1 MSEENNDRSFRLDL
15 AFAHILLRL
24 WVAERLI
31 MAGVDKFRKGSTWD
45 GTTFNMENYKAK
57 SQQIADLMASNSFLP
72 KQMCEL
78 FAQGIG
84 FALLGVGAWVLIGLF
99 TEFSL
104 LAAGL
109 LFLSLG
115 FGLSALPDDTEVVYI
130 GVSILITA
138 TALMT
143 SKAKQISLDGLLF
156 RRKAD

>member
-1 MSEENNDRSFRLDL
+1 MSEESNDRPSFRLDL
-15 AFAHILLRL
+15 AFAHLLLRL

-31 MAGVDKFRKGSTWD
+31 MAGVDKFRKGS
-45 GTTFNMENYKAK
+45 GAETTFSMDNYKTK
-57 SQQIADLMASNSFLP
+57 SQQIADLMSTNSFLP
-72 KQMCEL
+72 KWMCEQY
-78 FAQGIG
+78 AMGIG

-109 LFLSLG
+109 VFLSLG
-115 FGLSALPDDTEVVYI
+115 FGLAALPDDTEVVYI
-130 GVSILITA
+130 GVSVLITA

-143 SKAKQISLDGLLF
+143 ARAKQISLDGLLF

>member
-31 MAGVDKFRKGSTWD
+31 MAGVDKFRKGVTWKD
-45 GTTFNMENYKAK
+45 SSFNMDNYKAK
-57 SQQIADLMASNSFLP
+57 SQQIADLMSSNSFLP
-72 KQMCEL
+72 KPMCDL
-78 FAQGIG
+78 YAQGIG
-84 FALLGVGAWVLIGLF
+84 FALLAVGAWVLIGLF

-109 LFLSLG
+109 VFLSLG
-115 FGLSALPDDTEVVYI
+115 FGLAALPDDTEVVYI
-130 GVSILITA
+130 GISILITA
-138 TALMT
+138 TALIT
-143 SKAKQISLDGLLF
+143 SRAKQISLDGLLF

>member
-1 MSEENNDRSFRLDL
+1 MSEESNDRSFRLDL
-15 AFAHILLRL
+15 AFAHLLLRL

-31 MAGVDKFRKGSTWD
+31 MAGVDKFRKGATAD
-45 GTTFNMENYKAK
+45 GATFNMENYKAK
-57 SQQIADLMASNSFLP
+57 SAQIADLMASNSFLP
-72 KQMCEL
+72 KWMCEQY
-78 FAQGIG
+78 AMGIG

-109 LFLSLG
+109 VFLSLG
-115 FGLSALPDDTEVVYI
+115 FGLAALPDDTEVVYI

-143 SKAKQISLDGLLF
+143 AKAKQISLDGLLF